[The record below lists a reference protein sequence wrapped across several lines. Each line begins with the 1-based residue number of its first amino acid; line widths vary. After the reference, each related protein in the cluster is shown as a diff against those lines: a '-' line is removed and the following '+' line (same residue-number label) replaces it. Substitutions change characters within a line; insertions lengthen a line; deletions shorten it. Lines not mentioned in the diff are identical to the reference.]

1 VISGSGLTGRGAG
14 ISWRSRAGFGSGP
27 GILDPGHGAHTNS
40 RSTTASLRKEQRRL
54 LSKVKEAGRK
64 QGIGSAPVADGAGR
78 RGFRV
83 GATLAVPSGIARDEQ
98 NGVLALNASAM
109 YVGEG
114 LGAVLGALVLARSTI
129 LCRDTLGRGRVA
141 LADTLSTFGTPG
153 RIGDGH
159 IYRGQKAGRRAL
171 Q

>member
-1 VISGSGLTGRGAG
+1 MISGSGLTGGA
-14 ISWRSRAGFGSGP
+14 RASAGVAGLALAAVPAFW
-27 GILDPGHGAHTNS
+27 ILGTGAHTNS

-64 QGIGSAPVADGAGR
+64 QGIGSVPVADGAGR

-114 LGAVLGALVLARSTI
+114 LGAVLGALVLGQIYDLMSRY
-129 LCRDTLGRGRVA
+129 
-141 LADTLSTFGTPG
+141 PG
-153 RIGDGH
+153 
-159 IYRGQKAGRRAL
+159 
-171 Q
+171 